1 MKQEE
6 ANLTGHPLSQSL
18 RTGKTATLDRAM
30 TTIIALAVA
39 VAVAESAVHHSVLA
53 RPADRLAVVQNIPP
67 IPLIRVGVPGQGRR
81 CLHHLIRPHFHPH
94 HLPPP
99 KDLMIGNIAVMVEDD
114 TAVEAEVV
122 VEIETTRGRGGH
134 HLIAIT
140 RGGDITT
147 TTITVIIMGEIDT
160 MQEIIEVEVEVE
172 EGGKRMRESVIG
184 RVLNHLIHRMTG
196 GKGGGM
202 ERIVVTARVV
212 KMIDIMKS
220 NEMYLL
226 HLAFLE
232 TDKVK
237 IERTSWRTSR

>member
-1 MKQEE
+1 
-6 ANLTGHPLSQSL
+6 
-18 RTGKTATLDRAM
+18 
-30 TTIIALAVA
+30 
-39 VAVAESAVHHSVLA
+39 
-53 RPADRLAVVQNIPP
+53 
-67 IPLIRVGVPGQGRR
+67 
-81 CLHHLIRPHFHPH
+81 
-94 HLPPP
+94 
-99 KDLMIGNIAVMVEDD
+99 MIGNIAVMVEDD

-184 RVLNHLIHRMTG
+184 GVLNHLIHRMTG

-202 ERIVVTARVV
+202 ERIVVTARVE
-212 KMIDIMKS
+212 MIDIMKS

-226 HLAFLE
+226 YLAFLE

-237 IERTSWRTSR
+237 VERTSWRTSR